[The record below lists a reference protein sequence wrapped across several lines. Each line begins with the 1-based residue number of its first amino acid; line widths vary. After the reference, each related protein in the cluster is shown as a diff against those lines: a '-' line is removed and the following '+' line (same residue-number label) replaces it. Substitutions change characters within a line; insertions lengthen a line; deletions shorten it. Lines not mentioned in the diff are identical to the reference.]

1 MEYDKTFKDETK
13 FMKLVIPIRYEEAS
27 DEQVPGKV
35 VKYLWITNN
44 VKKLKNPPK
53 GPTNNRKSKKSR
65 EDVSISDFDKKD
77 SFSKKGSNSFEKF
90 EKYAK

>member
-13 FMKLVIPIRYEEAS
+13 FMKLVIPIRYEDAS

-53 GPTNNRKSKKSR
+53 GQQSKVKEKQR
-65 EDVSISDFDKKD
+65 RCFDL
-77 SFSKKGSNSFEKF
+77 
-90 EKYAK
+90 